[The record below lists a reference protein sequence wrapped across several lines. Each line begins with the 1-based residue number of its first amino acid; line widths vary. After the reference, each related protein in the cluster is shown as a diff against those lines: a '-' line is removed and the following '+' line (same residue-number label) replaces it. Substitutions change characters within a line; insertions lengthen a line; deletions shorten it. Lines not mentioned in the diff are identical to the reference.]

1 MKFDN
6 QTTTKNPFT
15 IFGTPKKVI
24 VNGIAEPDNEIEEC
38 LTALQKHAS
47 EIKGFTAS
55 YINGVYKLYVMTA

>member
-38 LTALQKHAS
+38 LTALQKHAN